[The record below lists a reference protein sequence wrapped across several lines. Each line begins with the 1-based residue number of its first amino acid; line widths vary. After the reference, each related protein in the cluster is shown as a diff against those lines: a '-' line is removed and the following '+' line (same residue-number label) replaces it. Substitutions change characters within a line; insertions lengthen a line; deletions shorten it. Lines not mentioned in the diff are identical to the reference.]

1 MKTQEQEGK
10 KTQEHESKRGE
21 EILGLVD
28 SSRQARRGK
37 VIVLIL
43 ILLIFI
49 PLFYLLI
56 KKLQSQPVTEP
67 GKLPPQKVIAQVGK
81 ETLYGQDLN
90 YELSLYYPEAFE
102 SDQPVPEEIRQKALD
117 QIIRNS
123 LLLQAAAD
131 EQVIELNPAVFNNLN
146 KDHRLRNL
154 LINSLDE
161 KVAEKLVNSV
171 KGEMI
176 SIWFKNINEPK
187 MGLETARQIT
197 RVKIEGIYQRLQSG
211 QLTDLKSA
219 GEEIKNDPALALIDP
234 SYQGNAYL
242 EFEINQGEHF
252 FIDPKIQTEAFQ
264 LPVNQLSEILVGQD
278 QSPGGDFYD
287 CNFILMKI
295 WERKLKGYQSFEDWF
310 EQKRENYEVEIKI

>member
-1 MKTQEQEGK
+1 M
-10 KTQEHESKRGE
+10 
-21 EILGLVD
+21 
-28 SSRQARRGK
+28 
-37 VIVLIL
+37 
-43 ILLIFI
+43 
-49 PLFYLLI
+49 
-56 KKLQSQPVTEP
+56 
-67 GKLPPQKVIAQVGK
+67 
-81 ETLYGQDLN
+81 
-90 YELSLYYPEAFE
+90 
-102 SDQPVPEEIRQKALD
+102 
-117 QIIRNS
+117 
-123 LLLQAAAD
+123 
-131 EQVIELNPAVFNNLN
+131 
-146 KDHRLRNL
+146 
-154 LINSLDE
+154 INSLDE

-310 EQKRENYEVEIKI
+310 EQKRKNYEVEIKI